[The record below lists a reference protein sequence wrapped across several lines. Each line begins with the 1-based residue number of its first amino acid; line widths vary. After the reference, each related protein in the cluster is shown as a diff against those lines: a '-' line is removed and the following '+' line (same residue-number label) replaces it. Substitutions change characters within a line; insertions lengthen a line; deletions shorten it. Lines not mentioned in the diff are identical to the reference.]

1 VEKLGD
7 HKPWGLFRGG
17 KYSLYDAGMYG
28 FTVSGDIGFDMCPSY
43 WELRLGYPDAL
54 STNVYGSV
62 AWFGLGIRSSD
73 IDQSFIKA
81 QAGFGY
87 DTGDVTI
94 GIVYVR
100 GYLYAGGDGE
110 YVFDDG
116 SILLHVFI
124 EGGIEGGVKVSGK
137 RFRVISLMLRADGT
151 LVRSDSWSL
160 SAQARIHYCVDLWL
174 TDISGSVGW
183 HISTSF

>member
-1 VEKLGD
+1 
-7 HKPWGLFRGG
+7 
-17 KYSLYDAGMYG
+17 M
-28 FTVSGDIGFDMCPSY
+28 
-43 WELRLGYPDAL
+43 
-54 STNVYGSV
+54 
-62 AWFGLGIRSSD
+62 
-73 IDQSFIKA
+73 
-81 QAGFGY
+81 
-87 DTGDVTI
+87 
-94 GIVYVR
+94 R

-137 RFRVISLMLRADGT
+137 RFRVISLMLRADGS
-151 LVRSDSWSL
+151 LAKSDSWTL
-160 SAQARIHYCVDLWL
+160 DAQARIHYCVDLWL